1 MRRVIVLSLVLL
13 VLLLGN
19 IAVFKASVLQPNQVS
34 IGGWLPYW
42 DQKDVMS
49 SFKKNK
55 SLLNEV
61 SPYWYVAKPDGK
73 VTPVTKLNIAVVA
86 EAKASGIKVMPMVSN
101 GYNGAMIS
109 KIINN
114 TKLRMAHIRELV
126 NKVVK
131 RKVDG
136 IELDYE
142 GLLPKDRKMYAR
154 FIKVLSEALHRRGK
168 LLSVTLQS
176 KTKEPGTSQGS
187 KAQDW
192 REIGKYADRLRIMAY
207 DFHWKTSGPGPIAPV
222 WWVEQIAKLA
232 KKTIPPN
239 KAILAFGTYG
249 YNWYG
254 NGRAKAI
261 SLAEARALAKKYK
274 TKIQRDPKSKEL
286 YLRIKPGKAQ
296 IWIQDS
302 GSLRL
307 KLRVLKK
314 YGLGG
319 TFLWRLGD
327 EDPATWQ
334 VLQQELR

>member
-1 MRRVIVLSLVLL
+1 MLFFLAAFEAGSQ
-13 VLLLGN
+13 N
-19 IAVFKASVLQPNQVS
+19 EQKS

-42 DQKDVMS
+42 DQKDVLN
-49 SFKKNK
+49 SFRKNK
-55 SLLNEV
+55 ATLNEI
-61 SPYWYVAKPDGK
+61 SPYWYRAQPDGK
-73 VTPVTKLNIAVVA
+73 VVPITKLNIAVVA

-101 GYNGAMIS
+101 SYNGALIS

-131 RKVDG
+131 RNVDG

-142 GLLPKDRKMYAR
+142 GLLPKDRKMYSR

-176 KTKEPGTSQGS
+176 KVSEPGKSEGS

-192 REIGKYADRLRIMAY
+192 KEIGKYADRLRIMVY

-232 KKTIPPN
+232 KEEIPAN

-254 NGRAKAI
+254 DGKGKAI
-261 SLAEARALAKKYK
+261 SLAEARALAKQYK
-274 TKIQRDPKSKEL
+274 TKIQREAKSKEL
-286 YLRIKPGKAQ
+286 YLRLKPGKAM

-307 KLRVLKK
+307 KLKVLKK